1 MLSEI
6 DVLGLSIKTFGLFF
20 GLNFV
25 LVGLIAARR
34 LKELGKPVDWAYEM
48 TFAALIG
55 GLVGSRLWWVLDNLD
70 EVQDDVLGGL
80 FGGSGLTWY
89 GGLIG
94 GAITVSLWAW
104 RRGMLNLSLL
114 DLAATPLA
122 LGYAVGRIG
131 CQVAADG
138 DYGKPWDGPWA
149 MAYPDGVV
157 PTDDLVHP
165 TPIYESLAMTVV
177 GLVCWN
183 LRDRLAPGRVF
194 AIYLVGYGLQRFLVE
209 FVRRNP
215 DVALGL
221 TVAQLLSL
229 AMLVAGTV
237 WLVTTRGAGS
247 AGPPPGAPR
256 RAAPSGG
263 ARPARR
269 SAA

>member
-1 MLSEI
+1 VLSEI

-48 TFAALIG
+48 TFAALVG

-70 EVQDDVLGGL
+70 EVRDDVLGGL

-104 RRGMLNLSLL
+104 RRGMLNRSLL

-221 TVAQLLSL
+221 TTAQLLSL

-247 AGPPPGAPR
+247 AGPRLGAPR

>member
-1 MLSEI
+1 VLSEI

-138 DYGKPWDGPWA
+138 TTASRGTGRGRWRT
-149 MAYPDGVV
+149 
-157 PTDDLVHP
+157 PTA
-165 TPIYESLAMTVV
+165 S
-177 GLVCWN
+177 C
-183 LRDRLAPGRVF
+183 
-194 AIYLVGYGLQRFLVE
+194 
-209 FVRRNP
+209 RR
-215 DVALGL
+215 
-221 TVAQLLSL
+221 
-229 AMLVAGTV
+229 
-237 WLVTTRGAGS
+237 TTWCTR
-247 AGPPPGAPR
+247 
-256 RAAPSGG
+256 
-263 ARPARR
+263 RR
-269 SAA
+269 STSRSP